1 VAKLKKSKQEI
12 VKKAEELA
20 VEYEAQFKGCGQCTF
35 LAIIHALRWG
45 GLEVIPEGMDDKFF
59 AGTGGFT
66 GGTALVIDG
75 TCGAIISSM
84 IAMGMVLGATRESQN
99 EARLRAVCAT
109 IRGAL
114 LDRFYQEYNSILC
127 RDILNKYFGRVWN
140 LTDDKDSNDFLQVTH
155 GCAII
160 QTVIWTTGIIL
171 DELQA

>member
-84 IAMGMVLGATRESQN
+84 IAMGMVLGAYPGKPERGPF
-99 EARLRAVCAT
+99 ARCLRHDT
-109 IRGAL
+109 
-114 LDRFYQEYNSILC
+114 
-127 RDILNKYFGRVWN
+127 GRPAR
-140 LTDDKDSNDFLQVTH
+140 QVLS
-155 GCAII
+155 
-160 QTVIWTTGIIL
+160 GI
-171 DELQA
+171 